1 VRAVPP
7 ELSVRLGSLD
17 LRTPVV
23 CGSGE
28 HVMTAETIDAAVDA
42 GAAAVVAKSANES
55 AAARRQ
61 LASAEYAWLDER
73 RRPTDPGAGASLL
86 NRSGLVDE
94 PFGSWIE
101 TLARCDARARR
112 RDAYVAASLIP
123 ADEQV
128 LPELAAQVEQAGLRW
143 LELNLSAP
151 HAGEAVPGA
160 IRRAEAA
167 VRVGAL
173 TAGVRARVALHL
185 SVKLTC
191 ETADA
196 VALARAARDAGAD
209 SVVLTGRFLGFLPDL
224 ETRRPVLGTFGGYGG
239 PWALPIALRWI
250 AKTRLALGPELPLAG
265 TSGAR
270 SGDDVARFLLAGASA
285 VQLASAVLA
294 EGPAALTR
302 VTTEL
307 RAYLERTGLEA
318 QALVGQAAD
327 AVLTYEQAA
336 DTMRSRA

>member
-73 RRPTDPGAGASLL
+73 RQPTDPGAGASLL

-143 LELNLSAP
+143 LELNVAAP
-151 HAGEAVPGA
+151 HGEEAPEGA
-160 IRRAEAA
+160 IRTDAELVRPVREAVSLPLTVKVRPDQVGAA
-167 VRVGAL
+167 VE
-173 TAGVRARVALHL
+173 AG
-185 SVKLTC
+185 
-191 ETADA
+191 ADA
-196 VALARAARDAGAD
+196 VCLTTRA
-209 SVVLTGRFLGFLPDL
+209 LGFVPDP
-224 ETRRPVLGTFGGYGG
+224 ETRRPLLGTFAAIGGA
-239 PWALPIALRWI
+239 WALPVTLRHV
-250 AKTRLALGPELPLAG
+250 AKARARYGTELSIVG
-265 TSGAR
+265 TNGAR
-270 SGDDVARFLLAGASA
+270 DGLDVVRFLLAGASA
-285 VQLASAVLA
+285 VQLTTVVMTD
-294 EGPAALTR
+294 GPAALAR
-302 VTTEL
+302 AIAEL
-307 RAYLERTGLEA
+307 EGYLAEQGVSAAE
-318 QALVGQAAD
+318 LVGEAAD
-327 AVLTYEQAA
+327 AVLTYEEAA
-336 DTMRSRA
+336 VERRH